1 MASPVQTQTPK
12 SNGNGFSKV
21 NEARARLLQVERT
34 LNSIVIGHEEYVRA
48 IMLSLVSREHAVII
62 SPPGTAKSF
71 MIHSLAKLLN
81 ARFYRYLLTKFTD
94 YSELF
99 GPVDVT
105 ELANGRY
112 VRRWSGIVNAEIVFL
127 DEIFKANSAILNALL
142 SLMQERIIFD
152 PMTGETIQTPLWSL
166 FGASN
171 EVPEEE
177 ELAALYD
184 RFSIRVFGS
193 YLDDDVA
200 LLRALEARWLHANNS
215 IELRPIASM
224 EDVKVMHKYA
234 LRILVTPIKQLGEPV
249 YKVFHANVVPLIKQL
264 RSRGVIV
271 SDRTVIEKLPK
282 LYAAYLA
289 LYGITLD
296 NVMNAPFELI
306 QYLARDQSQLNDIKK
321 VIEESL
327 GEVAEL
333 ANKLE
338 TAKQLIKAGNFR
350 AALEKLDEILTFDVS
365 KLIDKPFLRPRAE
378 AIISMSRTYKAKLE
392 EHLRRLEKLAE
403 EL

>member
-1 MASPVQTQTPK
+1 MNAISQ
-12 SNGNGFSKV
+12 SRS
-21 NEARARLLQVERT
+21 RLLQVEKV
-34 LNSIVIGHEEYVRA
+34 LNSIVVGHEDYVRA
-48 IMLSLVSREHAVII
+48 IMLALVSREHAVII

-71 MIHSLAKLLN
+71 LIHSLAKLLN
-81 ARFYRYLLTKFTD
+81 AKFYRYLLTKFTD

-152 PMTGETIQTPLWSL
+152 PMTGQVVQTPLWSL

-184 RFSIRVFGS
+184 RFSIRVFGN

-200 LLRALEARWLHANNS
+200 LLRALEARWLQASNG
-215 IELRPIASM
+215 IELKPIASM
-224 EDVKVMHKYA
+224 EDVKIMHGYA
-234 LRILVTPIKQLGEPV
+234 LKILVTQIKQLGEPV

-271 SDRTVIEKLPK
+271 SDRTIIEKLPK

-296 NVMNAPFELI
+296 NVMNAPFELV

-378 AIISMSRTYKAKLE
+378 AIISMARTYKAKLE